1 MLVALADDASATIM
15 DAALAV
21 SACIDEDLD
30 LSAVRRELVRL
41 CERCGDSAPWQFLHS
56 EGFAGLPPAD
66 VVAGSRMDAVLASHR
81 GLPITVAALIAHLAA
96 AAGREARGVNFPGH
110 FLVRIDGTLVDPIAL
125 EPRTESECLAVL
137 PGDAD
142 RAAAFAEAG
151 PRDVALRMFNNL
163 KFFHAGRGEHHR
175 ALDMVDC
182 QLKLLP
188 GHGGLI
194 FEQGEYWLRLG
205 SVQGAR
211 LAFEQI
217 VGGDGVHADEA
228 TVARA
233 LGRLRQLS
241 GRNDTLH

>member
-1 MLVALADDASATIM
+1 MLAALADDPSATIM

-21 SACIDEDLD
+21 NACIDEDLD
-30 LSAVRRELVRL
+30 LSAVRRELARL
-41 CERCGDSAPWQFLHS
+41 CERCGEGAPWQVLKS
-56 EGFAGLPPAD
+56 ERFAGLPPQD
-66 VVAGSRMDAVLASHR
+66 VVAGSRMDAVLESRR
-81 GLPITVAALIAHLAA
+81 GLPITLAVLIAHLAA
-96 AAGREARGVNFPGH
+96 AAGMEARGVNFPGH
-110 FLVRIDGTLVDPIAL
+110 FLVRVDGILVDPIAL
-125 EPRTESECLAVL
+125 EPRTETECLAVL
-137 PGDAD
+137 PGNAD

-188 GHGGLI
+188 EHGGLI
-194 FEQGEYWLRLG
+194 LEQGECWLRLG

-217 VGGDGVHADEA
+217 VGGGVHADEA

-233 LGRLRQLS
+233 LARLRELS
-241 GRNDTLH
+241 GRSDTLH